1 MILNIIMMI
10 LLYILTLYWI
20 IVINFVYMFS
30 SDLSQYYTNS
40 VFDVFVYWIF
50 ILWLYLIYILFN
62 WIYKKRIHK
71 NYLYAYLAFFVI
83 FFLFYFWYYIRYD
96 KETIVPENIFETK
109 LQNIEVK
116 EDDNWLV
123 QLWKMLHNN
132 KDKFSTLSNF
142 DKQTSK
148 RYRCIIWDLLKDC
161 EENDLYESMKQYELN
176 KNDIEFLNNE
186 ISKIIE
192 LKYFKIEFWDFLPY
206 LQGLTS
212 LSRISLF
219 STIYELEN
227 WNEDKAIKVLL
238 AYKNLWDRLLGWDN
252 TLVWMIVWV
261 SIENVFNNNIKY
273 ILENYN
279 LDKNNLVLLKNE
291 LNEIY
296 DSKDIISNVIKI
308 EYQDNKYWF
317 NTWLK
322 DWVIKSSMLFN
333 VDEFFNEMRKEKL
346 VMLNW
351 EENYY
356 EKNNTNYFK
365 REYLYKFLWWI
376 SNFSINEYKLVIENL
391 NIERGNIV
399 WKVEEEFLRSE

>member
-1 MILNIIMMI
+1 MILNIIMII

-30 SDLSQYYTNS
+30 SDLSQYYTHS
-40 VFDVFVYWIF
+40 IFDVAVYWIF
-50 ILWLYLIYILFN
+50 ILWLYLIYVLFN
-62 WIYKKRIHK
+62 WVYKKRIHK
-71 NYLYAYLAFFVI
+71 NYLYSYLAFFVI
-83 FFLFYFWYYIRYD
+83 FFLFYFWYFIRYD
-96 KETIVPENIFETK
+96 KETIIPENIFVTK

-116 EDDNWLV
+116 EDDNWLI

-132 KDKFSTLSNF
+132 KENFSTLSDF
-142 DKQTSK
+142 DKKISK

-161 EENDLYESMKQYELN
+161 EENDLYESIKQYEIS

-186 ISKIIE
+186 ISKIVE
-192 LKYFKIEFWDFLPY
+192 LRYFKIEFWDFLPY

-212 LSRISLF
+212 LSRTSLF

-227 WNEDKAIKVLL
+227 WNENKAINILL
-238 AYKNLWDRLLGWDN
+238 AYKKLWDRLLDWDN
-252 TLVWMIVWV
+252 TLVWMIVWI
-261 SIENVFNNNIKY
+261 SIENIFNNNIKY

-279 LDKNNLVLLKNE
+279 LDKTNLVLLKNE

-296 DSKDIISNVIKI
+296 DSKDITSNVIKI
-308 EYQDNKYWF
+308 EYQNNKYWF
-317 NTWLK
+317 SNWLK

-346 VMLNW
+346 AMLNW

-376 SNFSINEYKLVIENL
+376 SNFSINDSLWDIENL
-391 NIERGNIV
+391 NIERKNILE
-399 WKVEEEFLRSE
+399 KIEEKLLK